1 MENSDE
7 DEEIAR
13 KRKGM
18 LGKRK
23 EKVEM
28 GKDRLLVRFAKICRV
43 DLQMKKN
50 ISGYQNVM

>member
-18 LGKRK
+18 LRKRK
-23 EKVEM
+23 EKVEIR
-28 GKDRLLVRFAKICRV
+28 KDRLLVSRDLRKYAK
-43 DLQMKKN
+43 
-50 ISGYQNVM
+50 

>member
-1 MENSDE
+1 VENSEE

-23 EKVEM
+23 EKEEM
-28 GKDRLLVRFAKICRV
+28 GMDRLLVIRGLGKYAE
-43 DLQMKKN
+43 
-50 ISGYQNVM
+50 